1 MTMTRALLPALLPV
15 LLLSACDR
23 QVEPR
28 TADEVRNHA
37 QGMNVAL
44 IVLDAA
50 NASHF
55 SFMGYERETTPN
67 IDRLA
72 DEGVVFEQAYAQASA
87 TPLSMYSM
95 LSSRY
100 PILEQADY
108 PESAELA
115 AVLHPAMPTLPS
127 WGAERFAD
135 RGAFVANRWL
145 REELG
150 FHHGWTTFDMVYEHV
165 APTEVVVRATLV
177 TDAFLD
183 WVDRDGPWLA
193 WLHYL
198 EPHLPYTPPEPYL
211 SMFDPEFRFSTDG
224 RGTKL
229 QKEWRHRRPSEAML
243 RNTVG
248 LYDGNLAWVDSEVGR
263 VFEGLKEDGE
273 WDRTI
278 VVVTSDHGEA
288 FWEHRVR
295 GHGDHVFEEF
305 VQVPLVIRVPGLA
318 PRRIAEAVELV
329 DVVPTLLDLAG
340 VFVPEGGVAGGSLVE
355 VMTGERD
362 AANMAFFRNHEKTSF
377 EVGARRGPLKYIEF
391 SGVDRVALYDLG
403 KDPGEQNNLVP
414 FREEAAPE
422 IETLRQSMKGLLDR
436 WVEAGSGTG
445 DDFSPSLSGADSLD
459 ADTVEA
465 LRAIG
470 YFGN

>member
-1 MTMTRALLPALLPV
+1 MRLPRPFLPVLLPALL
-15 LLLSACDR
+15 LSACAR
-23 QVEPR
+23 ETEPV
-28 TADEVRNHA
+28 TPDELREHA
-37 QGMNVAL
+37 ESMNVAL

-50 NASHF
+50 NARHF
-55 SFMGYERETTPN
+55 SFMGYERQTTPN

-72 DEGVVFEQAYAQASA
+72 AEGVVFEQAYAQASA

-100 PILEQADY
+100 PILDQQDY
-108 PESAELA
+108 PESGELA

-127 WGAERFAD
+127 WGADKFAD

-150 FHHGWTTFDMVYEHV
+150 FHHGWTSFEKAYEQV
-165 APTEVVVRATLV
+165 APTEVVVRASLV
-177 TDAFLD
+177 SDAFLE
-183 WVDRDGPWLA
+183 WADRDGPWLA

-224 RGTKL
+224 QGGELK
-229 QKEWRHRRPSEAML
+229 KEWRRRRPSEAML

-263 VFEGLKEDGE
+263 VFDALKDRGE

-318 PRRIAEAVELV
+318 PRRVAEAVELV

-340 VFVPEGGVAGGSLVE
+340 VFVPESGVAGESLVE
-355 VMTGERD
+355 VMTGDRK
-362 AANMAFFRNHEKTSF
+362 AADMAFFRNHDKTAL
-377 EVGARRGPLKYIEF
+377 ELGARRGPLKYIEF
-391 SGVDRVALYDLG
+391 SGLNRVALYDLG
-403 KDPGEQNNLVP
+403 KDPGEQENLVP
-414 FREEAAPE
+414 FREEATPE
-422 IETLRQSMKGLLDR
+422 IETLRRSMDELLDR
-436 WVEAGSGTG
+436 WLEAGSGTG
-445 DDFSPSLSGADSLD
+445 DDFNPSLSGADSLD